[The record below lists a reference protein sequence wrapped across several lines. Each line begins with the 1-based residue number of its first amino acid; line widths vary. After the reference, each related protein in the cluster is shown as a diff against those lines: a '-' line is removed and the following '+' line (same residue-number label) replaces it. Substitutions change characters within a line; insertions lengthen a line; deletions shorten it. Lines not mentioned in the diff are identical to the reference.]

1 MRAAVQWIG
10 RCSSHLLFLGL
21 ALCSL
26 PGGQSLAAAQWLKAG
41 RAGPLVT
48 GAADQPSTA
57 GHWKLGLL
65 PFPISDCLLPG
76 ETKQVHLYEARFI
89 QLFAD
94 AASSHHD
101 CLGAMYFT
109 PSGNVAAVSTLL
121 EVEEFKKEEFG
132 VWAQLK
138 CVGRVKL
145 LEVSETDY
153 QYVSA
158 TVEPFFDSES
168 EAPPEPMITP
178 MVKTA
183 SSPPPSAEEAE
194 AMAATAKA
202 AAEAAVAAG
211 VSEAEVLK
219 AAAAML
225 AGAEDQVRE
234 VHDVVLELQR
244 RKDGLGRGAAP
255 AGEEGEEGEAK
266 YSEQP
271 GEGRLYD
278 GAPKNEAGRV
288 EWGHE
293 VRSGE
298 AEMDTSL
305 DELISARRELL
316 LSQGMD
322 LPPCAGLLEA
332 LEDVWCVSSEAQA
345 ERQLVSFAAAAV
357 LSPNERAQTL
367 GMDDTSERLTHV
379 LCALR
384 TQQRRLAA
392 ELALSEA
399 LPGM

>member
-1 MRAAVQWIG
+1 MH
-10 RCSSHLLFLGL
+10 SSCPGVMHSSRPLLLGL

-26 PGGQSLAAAQWLKAG
+26 PGAHSLAAAQWLKAG

-48 GAADQPSTA
+48 GAADEPATA

-158 TVEPFFDSES
+158 TVEPFFDSKR

-194 AMAATAKA
+194 SMAAAAKA

-234 VHDVVLELQR
+234 AHREVLELRR
-244 RKDGLGRGAAP
+244 RKEGLRRGAAP
-255 AGEEGEEGEAK
+255 AGEEGEEGEEGEAK
-266 YSEQP
+266 YSEKP

-278 GAPKNEAGRV
+278 GAPKNDAGRV

-293 VRSGE
+293 VRSGA
-298 AEMDTSL
+298 AEMGTSL

-322 LPPCAGLLEA
+322 LPPRAGLLEA
-332 LEDVWCVSSEAQA
+332 LEDVWCASSEAQ
-345 ERQLVSFAAAAV
+345 
-357 LSPNERAQTL
+357 
-367 GMDDTSERLTHV
+367 G
-379 LCALR
+379 
-384 TQQRRLAA
+384 
-392 ELALSEA
+392 
-399 LPGM
+399 

>member
-1 MRAAVQWIG
+1 MR
-10 RCSSHLLFLGL
+10 SSRLLLLRL

-26 PGGQSLAAAQWLKAG
+26 PGAHSLAAAQWLKAG

-48 GAADQPSTA
+48 GAADEPATA

-94 AASSHHD
+94 SASKHHD

-109 PSGNVAAVSTLL
+109 PSGNVASVSTLL
-121 EVEEFKKEEFG
+121 EVEEFRKEEFG
-132 VWAQLK
+132 VWARLK

-158 TVEPFFDSES
+158 TVEPFFDSKS
-168 EAPPEPMITP
+168 EALPEPMITTQI
-178 MVKTA
+178 KTA

-202 AAEAAVAAG
+202 AAEAAAAAG
-211 VSEAEVLK
+211 ISEAAVLK
-219 AAAAML
+219 AAAEML
-225 AGAEDQVRE
+225 AGAEGQVRE
-234 VHDVVLELQR
+234 VHDVVLELRR
-244 RKDGLGRGAAP
+244 RKNSLGRGAP
-255 AGEEGEEGEAK
+255 PEGEEGEEGEAK
-266 YSEQP
+266 YSEKP

-278 GAPKNEAGRV
+278 GAPKNEAERV

-298 AEMDTSL
+298 AEIDTSL
-305 DELISARRELL
+305 DELISTRRELL

-322 LPPCAGLLEA
+322 LPPQAGLLEA

-345 ERQLVSFAAAAV
+345 ERQLVSFAAAAA

>member
-1 MRAAVQWIG
+1 MRSRSRSLVVG
-10 RCSSHLLFLGL
+10 F

-26 PGGQSLAAAQWLKAG
+26 PGAQSLAAAQWLKAG

-48 GAADQPSTA
+48 DAADVPATA

-109 PSGNVAAVSTLL
+109 PSGNVASVSTLL

-132 VWAQLK
+132 VWARLK

-168 EAPPEPMITP
+168 QATAEPLITP
-178 MVKTA
+178 MVTA
-183 SSPPPSAEEAE
+183 AAGPPPSAEEEE
-194 AMAATAKA
+194 AMAAAAKA
-202 AAEAAVAAG
+202 AADAAAAAG

-225 AGAEDQVRE
+225 AGAEGQVR
-234 VHDVVLELQR
+234 
-244 RKDGLGRGAAP
+244 
-255 AGEEGEEGEAK
+255 
-266 YSEQP
+266 
-271 GEGRLYD
+271 
-278 GAPKNEAGRV
+278 
-288 EWGHE
+288 
-293 VRSGE
+293 
-298 AEMDTSL
+298 
-305 DELISARRELL
+305 
-316 LSQGMD
+316 QG
-322 LPPCAGLLEA
+322 
-332 LEDVWCVSSEAQA
+332 
-345 ERQLVSFAAAAV
+345 
-357 LSPNERAQTL
+357 
-367 GMDDTSERLTHV
+367 
-379 LCALR
+379 
-384 TQQRRLAA
+384 
-392 ELALSEA
+392 
-399 LPGM
+399 